1 MPTKR
6 KRQQVT
12 HPSLKS
18 SARTTMSASNAAS
31 AVRALKSSLMSS
43 LAPTINLAG
52 SNGICL
58 TFPLFYLPKSTTCY
72 SINYFDLLRESSQSL
87 CEAIYKGSMPA
98 ISKIVDRV
106 RQLGQL
112 EKSEKYCIGRYP
124 ITITLV
130 FYLFLLCANH
140 ANRLNIEVALRALL
154 VSGNNQGRKSA
165 NF

>member
-1 MPTKR
+1 
-6 KRQQVT
+6 
-12 HPSLKS
+12 
-18 SARTTMSASNAAS
+18 
-31 AVRALKSSLMSS
+31 
-43 LAPTINLAG
+43 
-52 SNGICL
+52 
-58 TFPLFYLPKSTTCY
+58 
-72 SINYFDLLRESSQSL
+72 
-87 CEAIYKGSMPA
+87 MPA

-112 EKSEKYCIGRYP
+112 EKSEKYCIGSYP